1 MNESKKGNKFGLGI
15 ILAFIILII
24 VGGVLFFISH
34 LKNTDDMAKAMERAS
49 KDYFNNYM
57 SVNSGANAYK
67 VTLGMLK
74 EAKEN
79 GANYEID
86 VLDKCDDDKTYAM
99 VSFDFSSG
107 NAKDAEIVLNC
118 KKF

>member
-1 MNESKKGNKFGLGI
+1 MAERKKGNKFGLGI
-15 ILAFIILII
+15 FWALTILI
-24 VGGVLFFISH
+24 VAGGILFFINDR
-34 LKNTDDMAKAMERAS
+34 KNNDDMSKAMEVAS

-74 EAKEN
+74 EANQN
-79 GANYEID
+79 GSSYKID
-86 VLDKCDDDKTYAM
+86 SLSKCNDEKTYAM
-99 VSFDFSSG
+99 VSVDFSNG
-107 NAKDAEIVLNC
+107 DAEDAEIVLNC